1 MCIKSEH
8 LQVIEETPTVR
19 LRNKKKEDIS
29 KYLEHRQSANFSSS
43 GHPVRPP
50 RRQKQSDYGYS
61 SLSRQAMDR
70 NYSDRQYNS
79 LR

>member
-1 MCIKSEH
+1 MEQII
-8 LQVIEETPTVR
+8 VI
-19 LRNKKKEDIS
+19 
-29 KYLEHRQSANFSSS
+29 
-43 GHPVRPP
+43 HPVRPP

-79 LR
+79 LRYGTRS